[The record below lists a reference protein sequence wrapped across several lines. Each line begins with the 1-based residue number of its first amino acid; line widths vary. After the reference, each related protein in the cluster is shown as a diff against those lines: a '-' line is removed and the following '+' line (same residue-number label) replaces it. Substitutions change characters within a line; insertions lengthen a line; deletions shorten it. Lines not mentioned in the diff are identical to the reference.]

1 MDTLNWSKVTVKTFI
16 LIQKISNKCCSSAN
30 HIRVISKRSRDTE
43 DWSNAENT
51 GINYILTCKWH
62 HVTVFTVF

>member
-1 MDTLNWSKVTVKTFI
+1 MLFFYTF
-16 LIQKISNKCCSSAN
+16 SSSAN
-30 HIRVISKRSRDTE
+30 HIRVISEGSRDTE

-51 GINYILTCKWH
+51 GINYILTCKLH

>member
-1 MDTLNWSKVTVKTFI
+1 MLFFYTF
-16 LIQKISNKCCSSAN
+16 SSSAN
-30 HIRVISKRSRDTE
+30 HIRVISEGSRDTE